1 MYIRLHV
8 YSDGDT
14 ELLKVA
20 SKETDDLYYDEL
32 YEMDNLKKEL
42 QSYGCWEDSTIDE
55 AINEVKMSGEFD
67 PILVKGA

>member
-14 ELLKVA
+14 ELMKVA
-20 SKETDDLYYDEL
+20 SKETDDLYYAEL
-32 YEMDNLKKEL
+32 YEMDDLKKEL

-55 AINEVKMSGEFD
+55 AINEVKMAEEFD
-67 PILVKGA
+67 QVLLERA